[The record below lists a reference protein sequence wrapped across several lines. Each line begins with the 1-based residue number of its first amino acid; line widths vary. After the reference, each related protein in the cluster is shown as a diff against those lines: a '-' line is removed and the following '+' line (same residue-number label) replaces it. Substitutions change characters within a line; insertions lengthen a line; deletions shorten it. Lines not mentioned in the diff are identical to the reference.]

1 MSSEMNLTNKLQ
13 SPDVLSR
20 IASVDWSG
28 KSELGPYVVE
38 LDPTAACDMAC
49 PGCISEDIIN
59 EGGRFQNNR
68 FMALPVEF
76 QEAGVKA
83 VILIGGGEPLT
94 HPKVGNFIS
103 ECELRDIKIGLTTNG
118 TLIHK
123 YLDVIAEKCSWTRVS
138 MDAGTQKMFDSLRP
152 TKKGVSAFSQVVSNM
167 EALAR
172 IKQGLL
178 GYSFL
183 LQSPADGQHVTS
195 NLDDLYSAAKLAKE
209 IGCDYF
215 EVKPSYAWR
224 GNIPHALMIHSSEY
238 LSHAKE
244 IIEKLNSL
252 ETDDFKIIHAINL
265 KYSLDGV
272 QLEQPKNYKDCPS
285 AQLRTL
291 VTPKGVY
298 VCPYW
303 RGKDQF
309 KLGDLNVM
317 SLKELWSSS
326 KKVQVMERLNPMTD
340 CSFHCLRH
348 ETNAEAIRIKESL
361 NPGMLND
368 TNTDEEWDR
377 FI

>member
-1 MSSEMNLTNKLQ
+1 MPLEMNLTNKLQ

-59 EGGRFQNNR
+59 EGGRFENNR
-68 FMALPVEF
+68 FMALPGEF

-94 HPKVGNFIS
+94 HPKVGDFMG
-103 ECELRDIKIGLTTNG
+103 ECSLRDIEIGLTTNG

-123 YLDVIAEKCSWTRVS
+123 HLDIIAEKCSWTRVS
-138 MDAGTQKMFDSLRP
+138 MDAGTQKMFDLLRP
-152 TKKGVSAFSQVVSNM
+152 TKKGVSAFTQVVSNM
-167 EALAR
+167 ESLAR
-172 IKQGLL
+172 IKHGLL

-183 LQSPADGQHVTS
+183 LQSPADGQHVSS
-195 NLDDLYSAAKLAKE
+195 NLDDLYNAAKLARE

-238 LSHAKE
+238 LSRAKE
-244 IIEKLNSL
+244 MVEKLNTL
-252 ETDDFKIIHAINL
+252 ETGDFKIIHAINL
-265 KYSLDGV
+265 KYALNRV
-272 QLEQPKNYKDCPS
+272 QLEQPKNYNDCPS

-309 KLGDLNVM
+309 KLGDLNLM
-317 SLKELWSSS
+317 SLKELWSSNR
-326 KKVQVMERLNPMTD
+326 KFQVMEKLNPMTN
-340 CSFHCLRH
+340 CRFHCLRH
-348 ETNAEAIRIKESL
+348 ETNAEAIRIKHDL
-361 NPGMLND
+361 NSGFHKD
-368 TNTDEEWDR
+368 TKTDVKWDR